1 MIGIECDE
9 NSAEIGDAFVY
20 GQATVHMHAPKGLEG
35 TVLSSQLGGAN
46 VELAGVG
53 VSPPIR
59 ERAFRVVFASIIIK
73 GMGQLMT
80 DNSANAPVVDR
91 AISRWIEIWSL
102 QLPSWQH
109 HLIEVRAVIAVY
121 GLRGRT
127 PFIAIDQ

>member
-1 MIGIECDE
+1 MASFSSHRVGLALTPYQMIMDVEQLIE
-9 NSAEIGDAFVY
+9 NPNVPGPGDA
-20 GQATVHMHAPKGLEG
+20 GI
-35 TVLSSQLGGAN
+35 
-46 VELAGVG
+46 ELAGVG

-91 AISRWIEIWSL
+91 AISRRIEIWSL